1 MPYLGLI
8 NCCTTANVDLRLDN
22 ERPCQCCSK
31 LKVHVIRFRDYATL
45 SDPPSLHVRS
55 SGNLPCGEKTYLP
68 RSEDVSGS
76 VGRPLR
82 SQDQLRGP
90 DRDEISRSRPGS
102 RTLRDCGRVLH
113 LERGASP
120 AAVRATENAHHKQR
134 QKKPSQF
141 VSR

>member
-1 MPYLGLI
+1 MPYLELI
-8 NCCTTANVDLRLDN
+8 NCCTTVNLDLRLDN

-45 SDPPSLHVRS
+45 SDPPSLHFRS
-55 SGNLPCGEKTYLP
+55 SGSLPRGEKTYLP
-68 RSEDVSGS
+68 RSKDVPGS
-76 VGRPLR
+76 VERPLR
-82 SQDQLRGP
+82 SQDQLRRR
-90 DRDEISRSRPGS
+90 DRDEVSRSRPDS

-120 AAVRATENAHHKQR
+120 AAVRAAENAHHKQR
-134 QKKPSQF
+134 QKKPSKF